1 MWFGNPA
8 DPTAQPIRSGL
19 GQTGWSET
27 GTLVLPPAWRVEV
40 PVKVSGSNDAELGPL
55 GEGSGK
61 AMNAFVTADPLG
73 QRQLIRWLR
82 RQPNETSWLPPNSPQ
97 QHIPTG
103 GGFSLTFGSR
113 HVLSVP
119 FDVSRPDLESYV
131 RLMASHAGIHGVTV
145 TATRTE
151 QNHLRIL
158 LQKEGEPGYQFP
170 LLSVQHNV
178 TCGGAWYPEHFGEFV
193 MFRNLNYSA
202 ESSLPP
208 DDVPPESLIYYAEL
222 AHSPFLWEPS
232 SPIWYRSARQA
243 GDRLTDLD
251 QIHTK
256 YWQFGYCIKIRHDPF
271 TGVSIASDGWML
283 MLHVERQHH
292 AGDMI
297 SGTGWPMSPVD
308 ESRLIANQTVRVGPK
323 VYWPSP
329 NEEMGGPL
337 DHRTDFNELPD
348 FLWITPDWG

>member
-8 DPTAQPIRSGL
+8 DPTAQPVRSGL
-19 GQTGWSET
+19 EQTGWSET
-27 GTLVLPPAWRVEV
+27 GTLILPPAWRVEV
-40 PVKVSGSNDAELGPL
+40 PVRVAGRNDLELQPL
-55 GEGSGK
+55 GEGSGQP
-61 AMNAFVTADPLG
+61 MNAFVTADSLG
-73 QRQLIRWLR
+73 QRQLIRWFR
-82 RQPNETSWLPPNSPQ
+82 RKPNETSWLLPNSPQ

-103 GGFSLTFGSR
+103 GGFSLSFGRR

-131 RLMASHAGIHGVTV
+131 RLMASHAGIYDVQV

-193 MFRNLNYSA
+193 MFRNLSYSNA
-202 ESSLPP
+202 SSLPP
-208 DDVPPESLIYYAEL
+208 DDASPESLVHYQEW

-232 SPIWYRSARQA
+232 SPIWYRSEREA
-243 GDRLTDLD
+243 GTQLTNPS
-251 QIHTK
+251 QFHTQ
-256 YWQFGYCIKIRHDPF
+256 YWQFGYRIKIRHNPF
-271 TGVSIASDGWML
+271 TGANIASTGWML
-283 MLHVERQHH
+283 MLHVERQHY
-292 AGDMI
+292 GGEMI
-297 SGTGWPMSPVD
+297 TGIGWAMSPAD
-308 ESRLIANQTVRVGPK
+308 ESRLFANQPVRLGLK
-323 VYWPSP
+323 EYWPSP
-329 NEEMGGPL
+329 NEEMGSSI
-337 DHRTDFNELPD
+337 DSRIDVDELPD